1 MINVSNIQVS
11 DLLLVVTLDEKVLQ
25 MQINLNLFHRF
36 DDQAIV
42 QLCVTIST
50 GIPTDSFPLIVAIR
64 F

>member
-1 MINVSNIQVS
+1 MEAIYKYS
-11 DLLLVVTLDEKVLQ
+11 DFLLVATLDKKALQ
-25 MQINLNLFHRF
+25 MQINPNSFHRF
-36 DDQAIV
+36 DDQDIV